1 MTAWRN
7 LVLRCCIVA
16 GLIGTVAGVV
26 LRPASERLALGPDQL
41 TVSTAAASPPVA
53 PPHAV
58 EPALHAAPRF
68 LHRTYRAPRALV
80 RPGAGGSLLI
90 PSLGVRAPV
99 DAVGLDGT
107 TMAIPDDP
115 HRVGWLRTT
124 ASATDLVGSSVLSG
138 HVSDVRDVPGAL
150 SRLGDVHP
158 GAVIVWTIA
167 GEAHQFVVTGLARY
181 PRSRGVP
188 ASVFRT
194 DGAHVLNLVT
204 CADRVSTPGGGF
216 HYTANL
222 VVTARAAT
230 HSARRAGAY

>member
-1 MTAWRN
+1 MTAWRHR
-7 LVLRCCIVA
+7 VLGCCIVA

-26 LRPASERLALGPDQL
+26 LRPAPERLVLGPAQL
-41 TVSTAAASPPVA
+41 TVSTAAPSPPVA
-53 PPHAV
+53 PGNAV
-58 EPALHAAPRF
+58 EPAVHAAPRF
-68 LHRTYRAPRALV
+68 LHRNYRAPGALV
-80 RPGAGGSLLI
+80 RPGAGGSLRI

-124 ASATDLVGSSVLSG
+124 ASATDLVGSSVISG

-150 SRLGDVHP
+150 GRLRGLRP
-158 GAVIVWTIA
+158 GAVIVWTVA
-167 GEAHQFVVTGLARY
+167 GDAQRFVVTGLIRY